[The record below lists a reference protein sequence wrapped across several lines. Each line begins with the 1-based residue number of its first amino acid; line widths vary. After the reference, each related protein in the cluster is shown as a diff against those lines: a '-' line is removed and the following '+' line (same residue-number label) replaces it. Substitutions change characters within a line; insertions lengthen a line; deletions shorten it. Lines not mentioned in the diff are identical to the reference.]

1 MKLKKLDAGCLETT
15 GGASYSGI
23 ILRRL
28 RSTISQTVD
37 APPKRKPVC
46 RSAGGRGGDQQLKT
60 NVISN
65 YEERKDMSNQQDNRV
80 LSRQLAR
87 DLTPK
92 ELEVI
97 TGGFFTNPNRDVTT
111 TFCTLASDGD
121 DD

>member
-1 MKLKKLDAGCLETT
+1 VARALVLWLTITGNGEQPALFAHNPGSPVFLSLFQLIKNNSSKLVHRLQDEGNEGEKFMSKK
-15 GGASYSGI
+15 
-23 ILRRL
+23 
-28 RSTISQTVD
+28 
-37 APPKRKPVC
+37 
-46 RSAGGRGGDQQLKT
+46 
-60 NVISN
+60 
-65 YEERKDMSNQQDNRV
+65 QDNRV

-87 DLTPK
+87 DLTTQ

>member
-1 MKLKKLDAGCLETT
+1 MA
-15 GGASYSGI
+15 
-23 ILRRL
+23 
-28 RSTISQTVD
+28 
-37 APPKRKPVC
+37 
-46 RSAGGRGGDQQLKT
+46 DQQAEEAGLATET
-60 NVISN
+60 NMRPELQGKEN
-65 YEERKDMSNQQDNRV
+65 MSNQDNRV

>member
-1 MKLKKLDAGCLETT
+1 VR
-15 GGASYSGI
+15 S
-23 ILRRL
+23 RL
-28 RSTISQTVD
+28 VKSTNNAD
-37 APPKRKPVC
+37 KRK
-46 RSAGGRGGDQQLKT
+46 ATIEQFIKEK
-60 NVISN
+60 I
-65 YEERKDMSNQQDNRV
+65 MSKKPDNRV

-87 DLTPK
+87 DLIPQ